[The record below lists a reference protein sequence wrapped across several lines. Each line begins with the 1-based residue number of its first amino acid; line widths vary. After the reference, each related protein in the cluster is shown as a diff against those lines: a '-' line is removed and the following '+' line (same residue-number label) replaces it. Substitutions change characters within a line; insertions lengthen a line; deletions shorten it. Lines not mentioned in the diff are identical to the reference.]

1 MTYEVV
7 LAFNADDLGEYTMP
21 GKFYVRDSTGNI
33 VEGPF
38 DSEDAALAWI
48 RENEAPRPKG

>member
-1 MTYEVV
+1 MTYKVV
-7 LAFNADDLGEYTMP
+7 LAFDADNFGEYTTP
-21 GKFYVRDSTGNI
+21 GKFYVCDSNGNI